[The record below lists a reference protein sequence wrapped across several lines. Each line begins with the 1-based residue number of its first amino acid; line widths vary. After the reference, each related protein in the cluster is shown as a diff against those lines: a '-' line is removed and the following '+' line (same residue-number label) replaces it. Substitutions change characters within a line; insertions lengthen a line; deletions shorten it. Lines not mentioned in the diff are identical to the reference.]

1 MIIITTIFIF
11 ILGLAIGSFLN
22 VCIDRLS
29 FEQSIGGRSY
39 CDHCKKKLGWI
50 DLLPVVS
57 WVYLQGKSRCC
68 RKKISLWY
76 PAVELITGIAF
87 VFIWHYVP
95 ETLLL
100 RSEMMTN
107 LWQMPAISS
116 LREILRFTQDDI
128 VKIFYLVIVSAL
140 IVIFFADVK
149 YHIIP
154 DEATIVL
161 VVVGVLQMF
170 LMGEFFSYFFGA
182 IIVSSIFYALYFFSG
197 GRAMGFGD
205 VKLAYAMGLL
215 LGIKSGL
222 VAVYLGFLMGGVASV
237 FLLLLRKKKV
247 KSHIAFGPFLVLGT
261 FVMLFYESAVLKVIG
276 RLLGFS

>member
-1 MIIITTIFIF
+1 MI
-11 ILGLAIGSFLN
+11 
-22 VCIDRLS
+22 
-29 FEQSIGGRSY
+29 
-39 CDHCKKKLGWI
+39 
-50 DLLPVVS
+50 
-57 WVYLQGKSRCC
+57 
-68 RKKISLWY
+68 
-76 PAVELITGIAF
+76 
-87 VFIWHYVP
+87 
-95 ETLLL
+95 
-100 RSEMMTN
+100 TN

-161 VVVGVLQMF
+161 VVVGILQMF

-215 LGIKSGL
+215 LGVKFGL
-222 VAVYLGFLMGGVASV
+222 IATYLSFILGGLISL
-237 FLLLLRKKKV
+237 FLLFLGKKRI
-247 KSHIAFGPFLVLGT
+247 KSHIAFGPFLVVGILIMMFYPQPVLTFFQSFLGK
-261 FVMLFYESAVLKVIG
+261 F
-276 RLLGFS
+276 